1 MKELKG
7 SWLVAMIGVI
17 VGLIYLYQ
25 SNYLD
30 EEAKQA
36 LLIIPLIIYGIITI
50 TCFSNVWVYYEFK
63 KLKYGCDY
71 KDKVDVLSYID
82 HYLNIHLL
90 DKFFISYWLVLGIFI
105 VKIWLDNNLTIKF
118 TKDGD

>member
-7 SWLVAMIGVI
+7 SWLVAIIGVI

-25 SNYLD
+25 SNYLN

-36 LLIIPLIIYGIITI
+36 LLIIPLTIYGVYNIL
-50 TCFSNVWVYYEFK
+50 CFGNVWVYYEFK

-90 DKFFISYWLVLGIFI
+90 YKFFISYWLVLGIFI

-118 TKDGD
+118 IKDGD

>member
-1 MKELKG
+1 MT
-7 SWLVAMIGVI
+7 
-17 VGLIYLYQ
+17 LYQ

-50 TCFSNVWVYYEFK
+50 ACFSNVWVYYTFRE
-63 KLKYGCDY
+63 LKYDY
-71 KDKVDVLSYID
+71 GYKGKVDMLSFINY
-82 HYLNIHLL
+82 YLNAIWIY
-90 DKFFISYWLVLGIFI
+90 KICISYWLVLGIFI

-118 TKDGD
+118 IKDGD

>member
-50 TCFSNVWVYYEFK
+50 ACFSSVWVYYTFRE
-63 KLKYGCDY
+63 LKYDY
-71 KDKVDVLSYID
+71 GYKGKVDMLSFINY
-82 HYLNIHLL
+82 YLNTIWIY
-90 DKFFISYWLVLGIFI
+90 KICISYWLVLGIFI

-118 TKDGD
+118 IKDGD